1 MRVNAMLKIINKS
14 TVSSIKKMALL
25 LSLPLILLS
34 GQSLASGT
42 INISFV
48 DNQRIPIT
56 LSDTNINR
64 IVVSND
70 QITNVLCPSSYCTST
85 HNPDDASG
93 AVYIKLLTTQP
104 FTLFLSTNAG
114 HQLSF
119 QVTPKASNGKTFVLN
134 PSGASPQAQKWEKES
149 SYRKVLVKLIKDMM
163 DGKTPSGYGYT
174 AINDSRSLKVFHG
187 LGTLKIKA
195 IWTGDYL
202 MGTEYEFKNNANKII
217 TIPDSAFYQSGVRL
231 VAQSSQSVLPGNTE
245 NVYEITSR
253 EQ

>member
-1 MRVNAMLKIINKS
+1 MLKENIKYKLNF
-14 TVSSIKKMALL
+14 IKKIIFLFPASLIF
-25 LSLPLILLS
+25 LSS
-34 GQSLASGT
+34 QSLASGT
-42 INISFV
+42 SNISFV
-48 DNQRIPIT
+48 DNQRIPVI

-70 QITNVLCPSSYCTST
+70 QITNILCPSDYCTST
-85 HNPDDASG
+85 HNPGDESG
-93 AVYIKLLTTQP
+93 AAYIKLLTTTP
-104 FTLFLSTNAG
+104 FTIFLATGAG
-114 HQLSF
+114 HHVSL
-119 QVTPKASNGKTFVLN
+119 QVTPKSANGKTLVLN
-134 PSGASPQAQKWEKES
+134 PAGASPKAQKWEKES

-163 DGKTPSGYGYT
+163 DGKVPSGYGYT
-174 AINDSRSLKVFHG
+174 AIADSRIEKVFHG
-187 LGTLKIKA
+187 LGTLKIQA